1 MCVYDASSFY
11 LLEIPILDAKLVE
24 RVTTMMD
31 EKYIDSLKALSEP
44 NRLRLFWLFLH
55 VDECIAV
62 AEAMDII
69 GDTQYNVSRNLKM
82 LYKAGLLNHQKKGK
96 WVFYTLKEQSAPHC
110 KALVDSVRFLPE
122 DDFKEV
128 VKRCLLRLS
137 LRENGECV
145 LGADSE
151 LWHKTIK

>member
-1 MCVYDASSFY
+1 
-11 LLEIPILDAKLVE
+11 
-24 RVTTMMD
+24 MMD

-151 LWHKTIK
+151 LWNNTIK